1 MRSRQLGY
9 ALLLTVPFAACKGKD
24 SASAEGTDTT
34 MEVVAS
40 KSSDPNTVFPVK
52 SGIIEWKSD
61 MMGDITITLYFD
73 DHGAKRA
80 TYTTTKVEIM
90 RTTHT
95 SREVEIEADGWRINY
110 DLDEKTGTR
119 QKLSSLDALTGFGSM
134 AGMPDIP
141 KNVTDIPGVEE
152 LESRTY
158 FGKEARGYA
167 MEMMG
172 MKVRA
177 WTWEG
182 IAFRTEMDM
191 GGEEPVVVEV
201 TRLELGVDVPAD
213 KFVVP
218 ADIVI
223 ANQ

>member
-1 MRSRQLGY
+1 
-9 ALLLTVPFAACKGKD
+9 
-24 SASAEGTDTT
+24 
-34 MEVVAS
+34 
-40 KSSDPNTVFPVK
+40 
-52 SGIIEWKSD
+52 

-80 TYTTTKVEIM
+80 DLTTTKVEIM

-95 SREVEIEADGWRINY
+95 SREVEIEADGWRMSY

-119 QKLSSLDALTGFGSM
+119 QKLSRSM
-134 AGMPDIP
+134 RSPASAPWPACRIFP
-141 KNVTDIPGVEE
+141 RTSPTYPGVEE